1 MSAFF
6 LGSQTVE
13 DVTFLKVSG
22 TIDEDKARHAAE
34 LAMKKYCSALA
45 SLDPTIPV
53 TFDLETTPG

>member
-22 TIDEDKARHAAE
+22 TIDE
-34 LAMKKYCSALA
+34 
-45 SLDPTIPV
+45 
-53 TFDLETTPG
+53 TFRA